1 MSQNYI
7 ITNGELC
14 HYGVKGM
21 KWGQRRYRNED
32 GSLTPAGQKRYNKA
46 ENRIRK
52 FEVTRKNNRNL
63 YEEWDRDAEDKY
75 SGSKE
80 EKLKKVKAQNKALYD
95 STEITNKYLIAKQKA
110 KQDPDY
116 TKSDEYLSAVG
127 QYGKQQSQRMWY
139 GERGH
144 IRIESLKNRGFS
156 EKKAKAKVTTEVVL
170 ANIGVFAVSSLLA
183 YAARNQ

>member
-7 ITNGELC
+7 ITNGELY
-14 HYGVKGM
+14 HHGVKGQ
-21 KWGQRRYRNED
+21 KWGRRRYQNED

-52 FEVTRKNNRNL
+52 LEVTRKNNRNL
-63 YEEWDRDAEDKY
+63 YKEWDQDAADKY
-75 SGSKE
+75 AGRKE
-80 EKLKKVKAQNKALYD
+80 EKLKKVKAKNKAVYD
-95 STEITNKYLIAKQKA
+95 STEITNKYRIAKQKA

-116 TKSDEYLSAVG
+116 KKSDEYLKIAG
-127 QYGKQQSQRMWY
+127 QYGKQQSQLMWY

-156 EKKAKAKVTTEVVL
+156 EKKAKAKVTTEVIL
-170 ANIGVFAVSSLLA
+170 EHIGLLAVSGLLT